1 MCICLDILFHTI
13 IVGEATPF
21 FKFIT
26 TSRLLTGTELNLMD
40 IRPAGSP
47 LQLLTLCSKVG
58 GCQAVDAQERHLMT
72 NVGGVS
78 ATTGHTP
85 TYVSTVNSIL
95 SIFDGDSIYLCTTSH
110 SVTQCQYTQYNIL
123 VQCTQHYVQTNIFP
137 VAECLLAL
145 HYHTSSKISFIAQTC
160 NILAF

>member
-1 MCICLDILFHTI
+1 MYFNIDTNVCICLDILFHMI

-26 TSRLLTGTELNLMD
+26 TSRLLTGTELKLMG
-40 IRPAGSP
+40 IHPADSP

-58 GCQAVDAQERHLMT
+58 DCQAVDAQERQLMT

-78 ATTGHTP
+78 TTTGHTP

-95 SIFDGDSIYLCTTSH
+95 SFFDGNSLYLCTTSH
-110 SVTQCQYTQYNIL
+110 SVTQCQYTSTQYTMYSTL
-123 VQCTQHYVQTNIFP
+123 Y
-137 VAECLLAL
+137 
-145 HYHTSSKISFIAQTC
+145 SSGVF
-160 NILAF
+160 